1 MLGHKRGN
9 PDVSLGMKRGMPGNH
24 LGNKGAIGTKNYLQN
39 IKNQSPH
46 HSPVEKFAR
55 SSNAL
60 GQYA

>member
-9 PDVSLGMKRGMPGNH
+9 PDVALGMKRGMPSSY
-24 LGNKGAIGTKNYLQN
+24 LGNKGTIGHRNYLHN
-39 IKNQSPH
+39 IQNQSQH